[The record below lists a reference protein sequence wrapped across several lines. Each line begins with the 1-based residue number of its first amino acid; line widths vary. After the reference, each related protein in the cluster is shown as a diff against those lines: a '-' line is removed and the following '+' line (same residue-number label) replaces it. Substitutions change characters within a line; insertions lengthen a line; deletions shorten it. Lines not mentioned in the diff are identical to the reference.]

1 MLPPVNLYIL
11 RHGIAVERST
21 PGFKTDAER
30 PLTPKGK
37 RQLRQIAAALQN
49 LDLDF
54 NLILSSPF
62 LRARQTAE
70 IIARSRRRKKRLAF
84 SDELTPGGN
93 PKALIQ
99 QLNELKPVPE
109 NVLLVGHEPYLSQ
122 LIGRSISGH
131 ATAGIELK
139 KGGLGKL
146 EMAALRFGRCATLA
160 WLLTPKQMKEMA

>member
-1 MLPPVNLYIL
+1 VNLYIL
-11 RHGIAVERST
+11 RHGIAVERGT

-37 RQLRQIAAALQN
+37 RQLRQMAAALKN

-70 IIARSRRRKKRLAF
+70 IIAQSLRRKKCLAF

-99 QLNELKPVPE
+99 QLNELKPGPE

-122 LIGRSISGH
+122 LIGRLISGG

-146 EMAALRFGRCATLA
+146 ETASLRFGRCATLA
-160 WLLTPKQMKEMA
+160 WLLTPKQVKCMA

>member
-1 MLPPVNLYIL
+1 VNLYIL

-37 RQLRQIAAALQN
+37 RQLRQIATALQN

-54 NLILSSPF
+54 NLILSSPL

-84 SDELTPGGN
+84 SDELKPGGN

-99 QLNELKPVPE
+99 QLNGLKPVPE

-122 LIGRSISGH
+122 LIGRLISGN
-131 ATAGIELK
+131 ATAGIGLK

-160 WLLTPKQMKEMA
+160 WLFTPNQMKGMA

>member
-1 MLPPVNLYIL
+1 
-11 RHGIAVERST
+11 VERGT
-21 PGFKTDAER
+21 PGFKTDAAR

-37 RQLRQIAAALQN
+37 RQLRQIATALQN
-49 LDLDF
+49 LGLDF

-70 IIARSRRRKKRLAF
+70 IIARSRKRKNRVAF
-84 SDELTPGGN
+84 SDELAPGGN

-109 NVLLVGHEPYLSQ
+109 NVLLVGHEPYLSE
-122 LIGRSISGH
+122 LIGLLISGG
-131 ATAGIELK
+131 TTTDIELK

-146 EMAALRFGRCATLA
+146 EAAPLRFGRCATLA
-160 WLLTPKQMKEMA
+160 WLLTPKQMKWMA

>member
-1 MLPPVNLYIL
+1 VNLYIL

-70 IIARSRRRKKRLAF
+70 IIARSRRQKKRLAF
-84 SDELTPGGN
+84 SDELTPGSN

-99 QLNELKPVPE
+99 QLNELKPVPQ
-109 NVLLVGHEPYLSQ
+109 NILLVGHEPYLSQ
-122 LIGRSISGH
+122 LIRRLISGN
-131 ATAGIELK
+131 ATTGIELK

-146 EMAALRFGRCATLA
+146 ETASLRFGRCATLA
-160 WLLTPKQMKEMA
+160 WLLTPKQMKGMA